1 MENRN
6 VKHGF
11 WQSLRRAFTI
21 TELVIVIAVVAVLAA
36 VLIPTFSNVIGN
48 SKKSHDEQ
56 FVQEINVLLNAY
68 TVENGAAPSD
78 YEELMLALYAD
89 GTGVCD
95 ASNPFLLGTELKQE
109 NKALIWYRNANS
121 VVLLDTSEN
130 SDYVITYTDS
140 IGHGNG
146 VYVFNKAG
154 AGGTEAGFLLC
165 TTGTSDGQY
174 VAQLYYDIYITSGGD
189 IGRFL
194 SNFGDKYSAANIS
207 SSVHDQA
214 WGNSIIGAITNQQQG
229 YTFSQAVASDLK
241 EQALSSN
248 MINLNIAP
256 PDADASKEEIIGVQQ
271 QVRSALATLAQF
283 ANNSTDA
290 ETLKG
295 KTISLAG
302 ANMAS
307 DALKDVTVDMSEVNL
322 TPIGTTYRKSYE
334 KSEVTRSSFSVD
346 FGGITVENMKVGQ
359 NELVSAG
366 AEFQD
371 ESDCS
376 YPGGAYVFTYGLF
389 GTINAEPGHTITVSN
404 LTIDGVDMNLLGATE
419 TIQGNSIRTI
429 TDMAGVIAGYTQGNV
444 VFENITI
451 TGADSSSSTTNA
463 DALIPGET
471 ARGGFYGFDG
481 VAAIVGRAYGNQ
493 AGATEKLII
502 RDCHISN
509 INIFGERR
517 AAGFVG
523 YAGRDI
529 QVEITDSSIT
539 DMTVVDRRSDGNAGM
554 YSGVI
559 GHTAKGSTVTVN
571 NVTLDNVR
579 SVVQFRAGTSS
590 NWLDITE
597 YNYPMNTNTAKTYYI
612 QPYTADTDT
621 YVILLYSEA
630 DGQLVIGDEGFVVN
644 GLRYTSDTTLTRG
657 TPITGGVAVQAEV

>member
-56 FVQEINVLLNAY
+56 FVKEINVALNAY

-78 YEELMLALYAD
+78 YEELMLALAD
-89 GTGVCD
+89 AGLCD
-95 ASNPFLLGTELKQE
+95 SANPFLLGTELKQE
-109 NKALIWYRNANS
+109 NKTLVWYRNANS
-121 VVLLDTSEN
+121 VVLLDTSES

-146 VYVFNKAG
+146 VYVFNKTG
-154 AGGTEAGFLLC
+154 AGGTEAGFMLC
-165 TTGTSDGQY
+165 TVGSPDGPFI
-174 VAQLYYDIYITSGGD
+174 AGLYRDIYITSGGD
-189 IGRFL
+189 IGRFMET
-194 SNFGDKYSAANIS
+194 FGKKYSDENIMN
-207 SSVHDQA
+207 SVHDQA
-214 WGNSIIGAITNQQQG
+214 WGNNIIGSLVNQKQG
-229 YTFSQAVASDLK
+229 YTFSQAVAEDIK
-241 EQALSSN
+241 EQAASSN
-248 MINLNIAP
+248 TISLNIAP
-256 PDADASKEEIIGVQQ
+256 PAADATDKEIEGARQ

-283 ANNSTDA
+283 ANNTTDA
-290 ETLKG
+290 TTLEG
-295 KTISLAG
+295 KTVSLAG
-302 ANMAS
+302 ANTAS
-307 DALKDVTVDMSEVNL
+307 DALKDVVVDMSEVNL
-322 TPIGTTYRKSYE
+322 TPIGTTYRKDYE

-346 FGGITVENMKVGQ
+346 FGGITVQNMKVGQ

-371 ESDCS
+371 EGDCS

-389 GTINAEPGHTITVSN
+389 GTINAEPGQTITVSN

-419 TIQGNSIRTI
+419 TIQGDSIRTI

-451 TGADSSSSTTNA
+451 TGADGSASTENA
-463 DALIPGET
+463 DALRAGET

-481 VAAIVGRAYGNQ
+481 VAAVVGRAYGNQ
-493 AGATEKLII
+493 AGATEKVVI
-502 RDCHISN
+502 RNCHISDL
-509 INIFGERR
+509 NIFGERR

-539 DMTVVDRRSDGNAGM
+539 NMVVVDRRSDGNAGM

-559 GHTAKGSTVTVN
+559 GHTAKGSKVTVD

-579 SVVQFRAGTSS
+579 SVVQYRANTSA
-590 NWLDITE
+590 NWIDITE
-597 YNYPMNTNTAKTYYI
+597 YNYPTTNNTSKTLFI
-612 QPYTADTDT
+612 QPDPDDTDT
-621 YVILLYSEA
+621 YVILQYAEDEGL
-630 DGQLVIGDEGFVVN
+630 LVIAGDGLVVN
-644 GLRYTSDTTLTRG
+644 GLRYAAGTSFTRG
-657 TPITGGVAVQAEV
+657 VAITGGTAVQAEV

>member
-56 FVQEINVLLNAY
+56 FVKEINVALNAY

-78 YEELMLALYAD
+78 YEELMLALAD
-89 GTGVCD
+89 AGLCD
-95 ASNPFLLGTELKQE
+95 SANPFLLGTELKQE
-109 NKALIWYRNANS
+109 NKTLIWYRNANS
-121 VVLLDTSEN
+121 VVMLDTSES

-146 VYVFNKAG
+146 VYVFNKTG
-154 AGGTEAGFLLC
+154 AGGTEAGFMLC
-165 TTGTSDGQY
+165 TVGSPDGPFI
-174 VAQLYYDIYITSGGD
+174 AGLYRDIYITSGGD
-189 IGRFL
+189 IGRFMT
-194 SNFGDKYSAANIS
+194 NFGEKYSDENIMN
-207 SSVHDQA
+207 SVHDQA
-214 WGNSIIGAITNQQQG
+214 WGNNIIGSLVNQKQG
-229 YTFSQAVASDLK
+229 YTFSQAVAEDIK
-241 EQALSSN
+241 EQAASSN
-248 MINLNIAP
+248 TISLNIAP
-256 PDADASKEEIIGVQQ
+256 PAADATDKEIEGARQ

-283 ANNSTDA
+283 ANNTTDA

-295 KTISLAG
+295 KTVSLAG
-302 ANMAS
+302 ANTAA
-307 DALKDVTVDMSEVNL
+307 DALKDVVVDMSEVNL
-322 TPIGTTYRKSYE
+322 TPIGTTYRKDYE
-334 KSEVTRSSFSVD
+334 KSEVDRSSFSVD
-346 FGGITVENMKVGQ
+346 FGGITVQNMKVGQ

-371 ESDCS
+371 EGDCS

-389 GTINAEPGHTITVSN
+389 GTINAEPGQTITVSN
-404 LTIDGVDMNLLGATE
+404 LTIDGVDMNLLGATA
-419 TIQGNSIRTI
+419 TIQGDSIRTI

-451 TGADSSSSTTNA
+451 TGADGSASTENA
-463 DALIPGET
+463 DALKAGET
-471 ARGGFYGFDG
+471 GRGGFHGFDG

-493 AGATEKLII
+493 AGATEKVVI
-502 RDCHISN
+502 RNCHVSDL
-509 INIFGERR
+509 NIFGERR

-539 DMTVVDRRSDGNAGM
+539 NMVVVDRRSDGNAGM

-559 GHTAKGSTVTVN
+559 GHTAKGSKVTVD

-579 SVVQFRAGTSS
+579 SVVQFRANTSA
-590 NWLDITE
+590 NWIDITE
-597 YNYPMNTNTAKTYYI
+597 YNYPTTNNTSKTLFI
-612 QPYTADTDT
+612 QPDPDDTDT
-621 YVILLYSEA
+621 YVILQYA
-630 DGQLVIGDEGFVVN
+630 DDEGLLVIAGDGLVVN
-644 GLRYTSDTTLTRG
+644 GLRYAAGTSFTRG
-657 TPITGGVAVQAEV
+657 VAITGGVAVQAEA

>member
-56 FVQEINVLLNAY
+56 FVKEINVALNAY

-78 YEELMLALYAD
+78 YEELMLALAD
-89 GTGVCD
+89 AGLCD
-95 ASNPFLLGTELKQE
+95 SANPFLLGTELKQE
-109 NKALIWYRNANS
+109 NKTLVWYRNANS
-121 VVLLDTSEN
+121 VVLLDTSES

-140 IGHGNG
+140 IGPGNG
-146 VYVFNKAG
+146 VYVFNKTG
-154 AGGTEAGFLLC
+154 AGGTEAGFMLC
-165 TTGTSDGQY
+165 TVGSPDGPF
-174 VAQLYYDIYITSGGD
+174 VAELYRDIYITSGGD
-189 IGRFL
+189 IGRFMT
-194 SNFGDKYSAANIS
+194 NFGEKYSDENIMN
-207 SSVHDQA
+207 SVHDQA
-214 WGNSIIGAITNQQQG
+214 WGNNIIGSLVNQEQG
-229 YTFSQAVASDLK
+229 YTFSQAVAEDIK
-241 EQALSSN
+241 EQAASSN
-248 MINLNIAP
+248 TISLNIAP
-256 PDADASKEEIIGVQQ
+256 PAADATDKEIEGARQ

-283 ANNSTDA
+283 ANNTTDA
-290 ETLKG
+290 TTLEG
-295 KTISLAG
+295 KTVSLAG
-302 ANMAS
+302 ANTAS
-307 DALKDVTVDMSEVNL
+307 DALKDVVVDMSEVNL
-322 TPIGTTYRKSYE
+322 TPIGTTYRKDYE

-346 FGGITVENMKVGQ
+346 FGGITVQNMKVGQ
-359 NELVSAG
+359 SELVSAG

-389 GTINAEPGHTITVSN
+389 GTINAEPGQTITVSN

-463 DALIPGET
+463 DALITGET

-493 AGATEKLII
+493 AGATDKLII

-612 QPYTADTDT
+612 QPDTADTDT
-621 YVILLYSEA
+621 YVIVLYSEA

>member
-56 FVQEINVLLNAY
+56 FVKEINVALNAY

-78 YEELMLALYAD
+78 YEELMLALAD
-89 GTGVCD
+89 AGLCD
-95 ASNPFLLGTELKQE
+95 SANPFLLGTELKQE
-109 NKALIWYRNANS
+109 NKTLVWYRNANS
-121 VVLLDTSEN
+121 VVLLDTSES

-146 VYVFNKAG
+146 VYVFNKTG
-154 AGGTEAGFLLC
+154 AGGTEAGFMLC
-165 TTGTSDGQY
+165 TVGSPDGPF
-174 VAQLYYDIYITSGGD
+174 VAELYRDIYITSGGD
-189 IGRFL
+189 IGRFMT
-194 SNFGDKYSAANIS
+194 NFGEKYSDENIMN
-207 SSVHDQA
+207 SVHDQA
-214 WGNSIIGAITNQQQG
+214 WGNNIIGSLVNQEQG
-229 YTFSQAVASDLK
+229 YTFSQAVAEDIK
-241 EQALSSN
+241 EQAASSN
-248 MINLNIAP
+248 TISLNIAP
-256 PDADASKEEIIGVQQ
+256 PAADATDKEIEGARQ

-283 ANNSTDA
+283 ANNTTDA
-290 ETLKG
+290 TTLEG
-295 KTISLAG
+295 KTVSLAG
-302 ANMAS
+302 ANTAS
-307 DALKDVTVDMSEVNL
+307 DALKDVVVDMSEVNL
-322 TPIGTTYRKSYE
+322 TPIGTTYRKDYE

-346 FGGITVENMKVGQ
+346 FGGITVQNMKVGQ
-359 NELVSAG
+359 SELVSAG

-389 GTINAEPGHTITVSN
+389 GTINAEPGQTITVSN

-463 DALIPGET
+463 DALITGET

-493 AGATEKLII
+493 AGATEKLVI
-502 RDCHISN
+502 RDCHVSN
-509 INIFGERR
+509 LNIFGERR

-590 NWLDITE
+590 NWVDITE

-612 QPYTADTDT
+612 QPDTADTDT